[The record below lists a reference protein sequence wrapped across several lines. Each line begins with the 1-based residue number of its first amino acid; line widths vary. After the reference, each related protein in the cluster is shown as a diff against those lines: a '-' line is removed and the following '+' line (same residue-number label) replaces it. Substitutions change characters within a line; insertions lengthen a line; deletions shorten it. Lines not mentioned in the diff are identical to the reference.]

1 MVAVSEIT
9 EAIYRARFEDSMTA
23 GADSAR
29 RSVEKLGVQVQDT
42 DERVT
47 RSSRSGRAWVNSADE
62 VTAAA
67 LKSEKAKRELARA
80 TEAVNES
87 LARGEVTSEQAA
99 RALTKLQADAERAEQ
114 RLMAVTAAQSAAGD
128 SATTMG
134 QRIDAAAAAAQRAA
148 SYQAALNQQLG
159 VTNRS
164 GEDYARRA
172 ADVGAYGAELDRLR
186 AKFNP
191 LYAEQQR
198 YKSTLQEIA
207 EAERLGA
214 INAREA
220 AAARQETK
228 AAFADQIRSMQGIRE
243 ESGQV
248 TNSLGLQR
256 YQMQNLTAQAVDFAV
271 QIGSGGGLLMP
282 LIQQGPQAVDAVG
295 GLSRAFSIIG
305 SVLTPTRLAIGGV
318 TAAIAASV
326 VIAEA
331 QDRALANLS
340 NRLQA
345 TRNDYDGLARS
356 TNEAARA
363 AAANSSLS
371 TSEARQAG
379 GIIAGS
385 RDFAGTTSQLQSLI
399 QLSGRLATV
408 LGIDTADAAGKLAT
422 ALSKPTQAARDMADA
437 GLRGMN
443 EGLLRTIERFEN
455 QGRVAEA
462 SRLVLEAYRGTAEQV
477 AKSPLQAAFDNLSQ
491 AVSRLFLQI
500 QPLTDWLGDKLAS
513 ALAFVVEKVAA
524 LIDRIAAMAKQ
535 VREVLGFQV
544 PESTATTQRSAT
556 EIALERARQIGGRD
570 RDRQNVADQI
580 TGLRAGLPGATAE
593 EARLIG
599 GAIRELQERYEGL
612 RGPVAD
618 YLQGLAEQA
627 RLAGVAEGAAREYA
641 QAQQALEKVH
651 ASAAEQAEARALVER
666 RLRGEQAV
674 FLDGLNREIN
684 AAQDL
689 ARAQAEGNGAA
700 LEVEARLRAQ
710 AAALRFNIEGTSD
723 YEKVVATL
731 TTRYQG
737 LAEAQRDAAAANAE
751 RDQRNQIE
759 LLRAE
764 AAAIGQGEQV
774 RTRELA
780 VLRER
785 QRILSEAKGDEA
797 SLLTET
803 AQKRLANAAA
813 IADETA
819 ALQRQ
824 RSVMQELASL
834 GEQVFD
840 RIGQAITQ
848 AFVEGRG
855 AAINFGNVAKGVLSQ
870 VLAYVLRIA
879 VVRPLGNALLGSN
892 QGTFADLFGGSTPA
906 AAATAVAAV
915 AQSSG
920 VPEPAASAPSGSTS
934 IDYSTLNLVHIPAG
948 SSAVQA
954 QRIAAA
960 AVRSL
965 DVEDPDYYAKL
976 TTINNAM
983 IAARGYQPRPAVTE
997 ASLAAPSASSSLS
1010 SPVNALGSLV
1020 LSNVTGGG
1028 SGGLLSSLGSSL
1040 GLTGAGGLL
1049 GSTLWT
1055 TSSGAAASAAL
1066 PAGMMGPTVP
1076 ASALGS
1082 MGMGTTVG
1090 SLLSGAGIGFA
1101 GGMLTS
1107 SIVGGMRGT
1116 VGPGG
1121 TIGAAGG
1128 ALAGAAIGSIIP
1140 GIGTVIGGL
1149 IGGAVGGGGGAM
1161 FGPTKKGLASR
1172 SGGDVGYGID
1182 PSGRLYVTGSGGNR
1196 WDAAES
1202 IGAVQQQLD
1211 GINQGAA
1218 QRGLTLTWRGQTAG
1232 IVGFGA
1238 ASSNAREINPANI
1251 GAIAQ
1256 GGSAAVRQ
1264 ALAAVDGRGPQAA
1277 FDAVDWVRQTFEQL
1291 GKSDR
1296 VASYWKALDE
1306 LNQTFGKAIDKA
1318 RELGLSEEDL
1328 VAQRDERIRRLN
1340 EDRSNQLGAIDAN
1353 LNARMLRARG
1363 DEQGAALAAFD
1374 QTAAE
1379 ETRSLWQKLFEL
1391 GLEGTQEHY
1400 DRVTRL
1406 ERTLAAERLQIVQ
1419 QFADQAAAAE
1429 AAAAQ
1434 AREQAAAQAAAQAKA
1449 EMEAR
1454 QAAITQERLGLE
1466 QTILQ
1471 LEGNTAELRRRETE
1485 NLDASNRALQQRIYA
1500 LQDESQAVAA
1510 AAARLDQ
1517 ARSSATGIVANLAD
1531 YARGLRVAN
1540 DNAGNPLS
1548 RFDAASK
1555 QFGAD
1560 LSGAT
1565 SGDFAALARLQ
1576 QSAEIYRGA
1585 ARDVYGSGF
1594 GFADAEARITSAL
1607 DQVAGLGSDALT
1619 ASSMANIQQA
1629 SAETIVAA
1637 IERLKSEVAALR
1649 REQQSAAANPLVSRV
1664 A

>member
-42 DERVT
+42 DEKVT

-99 RALTKLQADAERAEQ
+99 RALSKLQSDAERAEQ
-114 RLMAVTAAQSAAGD
+114 RLRAVTAAQSAAGD

-134 QRIDAAAAAAQRAA
+134 QRVDAAAAAAQRAA
-148 SYQAALNQQLG
+148 TYQAALNQQLG
-159 VTNRS
+159 VVNRS

-172 ADVGAYGAELDRLR
+172 ADVAAYGAEINRLR

-198 YKSTLQEIA
+198 YKTTLQEIA

-220 AAARQETK
+220 AAAREATK
-228 AAFADQIRSMQGIRE
+228 AAFADQIRSMQGIKE

-295 GLSRAFSIIG
+295 GLSRAFSLIG
-305 SVLTPTRLAIGGV
+305 SVLTPTRLAIGGF
-318 TAAIAASV
+318 TAAIAASI

-331 QDRALANLS
+331 QDRALAALS

-345 TRNDYDGLARS
+345 TRDDYEALARS

-408 LGIDTADAAGKLAT
+408 LGIEAADAAGKLAT

-462 SRLVLEAYRGTAEQV
+462 SRLVLEAYRQTAEQT
-477 AKSPLQAAFDNLSQ
+477 AKSPLQAAFDALAQS
-491 AVSRLFLQI
+491 ATRLWQQI
-500 QPLTDWLGDKLAS
+500 QPLVEWVGDKLAS
-513 ALAFVVEKVAA
+513 ALAFVVEKIAA
-524 LIDRIAAMAKQ
+524 LIDRMATMARQ
-535 VREVLGFQV
+535 VREFLGLQM
-544 PESTATTQRSAT
+544 PESTATSQRSAT

-570 RDRQNVADQI
+570 RERQNVQDQI

-599 GAIRELQERYEGL
+599 SAIRELQERYEGL

-618 YLQGLAEQA
+618 YLRGLAEQA

-666 RLRGEQAV
+666 RLHGEQAV

-684 AAQDL
+684 AAEDL
-689 ARAQAEGNGAA
+689 ARAQADGNGAA
-700 LEVEARLRAQ
+700 LQVETRLRAQ
-710 AAALRFNIEGTSD
+710 AAALRFNIEGTAD
-723 YEKVVATL
+723 YEKVVAVL
-731 TTRYQG
+731 TVRYRA

-797 SLLTET
+797 ALLTEVS
-803 AQKRLANAAA
+803 QKRLANAAA

-892 QGTFADLFGGSTPA
+892 QGTVADLFGGSAP

-915 AQSSG
+915 AQSSA
-920 VPEPAASAPSGSTS
+920 VMEPAASAPSGITS
-934 IDYSTLNLVHIPAG
+934 VDYSTLNLVNIPAG

-965 DVEDPDYYAKL
+965 DREDPDYYAKL
-976 TTINNAM
+976 TTINSAM
-983 IAARGYQPRPAVTE
+983 IAARGHQPQPAVTE
-997 ASLAAPSASSSLS
+997 ASLAAPAPAASLS
-1010 SPVNALGSLV
+1010 SPVSALGSLA

-1028 SGGLLSSLGSSL
+1028 SGGLLSGLGSSL

-1082 MGMGTTVG
+1082 MGMGTTLG
-1090 SLLSGAGIGFA
+1090 SLLSGAGVGFA

-1128 ALAGAAIGSIIP
+1128 ALAGAVIGSIIP
-1140 GIGTVIGGL
+1140 GIIPGIGTLIGGL

-1161 FGPTKKGLASR
+1161 FGPTKKGMASR

-1196 WDAAES
+1196 WDATES
-1202 IGAVQQQLD
+1202 ISAVQQQLD

-1379 ETRSLWQKLFEL
+1379 ETRSLWQKLFEF

-1406 ERTLAAERLQIVQ
+1406 EQTLAAERLQIVQ
-1419 QFADQAAAAE
+1419 QFADQAAVAE

-1471 LEGNTAELRRRETE
+1471 LEGNAVELRRRETAG
-1485 NLDASNRALQQRIYA
+1485 LDESNRALQQRIYA
-1500 LQDESQAVAA
+1500 LQDEAQ

-1517 ARSSATGIVANLAD
+1517 ARSSATGIIANLAD
-1531 YARGLRVAN
+1531 YARGLRAAN
-1540 DNAGNPLS
+1540 DNSGNPLS
-1548 RFDAASK
+1548 RFDAASR
-1555 QFGAD
+1555 QFSTD

-1576 QSAEIYRGA
+1576 QSAESYRGA

-1594 GFADAEARITSAL
+1594 GFADAEARITGAL
-1607 DQVAGLGSDALT
+1607 DQVAGLGTDALT
-1619 ASSMANIQQA
+1619 ATSMAEIQRTA
-1629 SAETIVAA
+1629 ADTIVSA
-1637 IERLKSEVAALR
+1637 IERLKAEVAALR